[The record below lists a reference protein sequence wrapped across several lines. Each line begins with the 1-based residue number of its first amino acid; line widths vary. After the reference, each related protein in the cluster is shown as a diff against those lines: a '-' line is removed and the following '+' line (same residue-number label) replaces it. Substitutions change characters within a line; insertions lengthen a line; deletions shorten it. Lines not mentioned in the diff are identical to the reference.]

1 MRAIVVG
8 CVFVYLCICVCLFNI
23 IYFMLNKLLLLIAI
37 WRETMARFN
46 CFTSLFEAC
55 ILFSRKKVNTN
66 KMIIDFNI
74 KISEK

>member
-1 MRAIVVG
+1 
-8 CVFVYLCICVCLFNI
+8 
-23 IYFMLNKLLLLIAI
+23 MLNKLLLLIAN